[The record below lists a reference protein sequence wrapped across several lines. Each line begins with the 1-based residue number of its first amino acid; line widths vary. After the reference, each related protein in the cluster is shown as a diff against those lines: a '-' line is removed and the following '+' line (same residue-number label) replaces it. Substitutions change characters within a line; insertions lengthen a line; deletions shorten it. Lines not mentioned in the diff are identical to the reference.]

1 LKKPVIWIVEDDRDI
16 TELLSAYLKRDG
28 FNVEVFHSGGALLA
42 SLGEGLPSIFLV
54 DISLPDYD
62 GISLTRKIR
71 ATTNRPV
78 LLVTGRG
85 GLEDRVKGLDAGA
98 DDYIVKPFELAELS
112 ARVRSNLRRVAPDER
127 DSKSGRLGEFE
138 LDGMTGALRFQER
151 EIALTDKEASI
162 LGYLLNNPNRD
173 IPRDEICLF
182 LNGQNWDGADRSLDV
197 YLCRI
202 RNKMKELNPKFNGIK
217 TVRGVGYKLSA
228 NGRE

>member
-1 LKKPVIWIVEDDRDI
+1 VKKPVIWIVEDDRDI

-28 FNVEVFHSGGALLA
+28 FSVEVFHSGGALLGR
-42 SLGEGLPSIFLV
+42 LGDGLPSIFLV

-71 ATTNRPV
+71 ATTDRPV

-112 ARVRSNLRRVAPDER
+112 ARVRSNLRRVTPDEE
-127 DSKSGRLGEFE
+127 DTKSGRLGDFE

-151 EIALTDKEASI
+151 EIALTDKEASAT
-162 LGYLLNNPNRD
+162 
-173 IPRDEICLF
+173 C
-182 LNGQNWDGADRSLDV
+182 
-197 YLCRI
+197 
-202 RNKMKELNPKFNGIK
+202 
-217 TVRGVGYKLSA
+217 
-228 NGRE
+228 